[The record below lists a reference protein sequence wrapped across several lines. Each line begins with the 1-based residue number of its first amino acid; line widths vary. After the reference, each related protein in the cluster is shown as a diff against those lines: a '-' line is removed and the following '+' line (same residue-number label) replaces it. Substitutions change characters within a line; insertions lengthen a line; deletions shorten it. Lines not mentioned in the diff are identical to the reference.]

1 MERKNQNNQNQ
12 GIIIQTPKYWE
23 NKEFQ
28 PLVEA
33 ETAFGHKVKIPK
45 NLLDIWEMRERQK
58 PYILP
63 DLERA
68 KADGWFAPVLTR
80 RKMVQQDIKRVYYE
94 QYKA

>member
-1 MERKNQNNQNQ
+1 MNQNKETKV
-12 GIIIQTPKYWE
+12 QTPKYWE
-23 NKEFQ
+23 NPEFQ

-45 NLLDIWEMRERQK
+45 NLLNIWEMRERQK

-68 KADGWFAPVLTR
+68 KADGWFKAQIDR
-80 RKMVQQDIKRVYYE
+80 MVPQDLKRVFFE
-94 QYKA
+94 QYET